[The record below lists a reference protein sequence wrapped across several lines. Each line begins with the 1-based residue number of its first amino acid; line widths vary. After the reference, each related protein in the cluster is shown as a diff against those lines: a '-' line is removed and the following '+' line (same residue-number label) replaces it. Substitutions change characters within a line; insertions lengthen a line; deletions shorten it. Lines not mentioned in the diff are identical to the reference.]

1 MIFGIYLVVRSKL
14 SISKLRAGLI
24 VLVIFALIID
34 YLWLENLA
42 KEIVTNRFLFI
53 PAQLNFFYY
62 DFFSRN
68 PKIFWLDSKWLLINK
83 IIGYPYSLD
92 LPFIIGDVYF
102 NRPETQANTGWI
114 GSGYAQAGFWGMMV
128 YALIIGELFKYLDYK
143 ALTVGR
149 NFIMISFS
157 PFIVSLFLSADLKT
171 VFLSHGLLLYLIILS
186 VLKSNKGDI
195 RNENC

>member
-1 MIFGIYLVVRSKL
+1 
-14 SISKLRAGLI
+14 
-24 VLVIFALIID
+24 
-34 YLWLENLA
+34 
-42 KEIVTNRFLFI
+42 
-53 PAQLNFFYY
+53 
-62 DFFSRN
+62 
-68 PKIFWLDSKWLLINK
+68 LINK

-92 LPFIIGDVYF
+92 LPFIIGDAFF

-157 PFIVSLFLSADLKT
+157 PFIISLFLSTDLKT
-171 VFLSHGLLLYLIILS
+171 VFLSHGLLLYLIILTI
-186 VLKSNKGDI
+186 VKIKQKSYK
-195 RNENC
+195 NENH